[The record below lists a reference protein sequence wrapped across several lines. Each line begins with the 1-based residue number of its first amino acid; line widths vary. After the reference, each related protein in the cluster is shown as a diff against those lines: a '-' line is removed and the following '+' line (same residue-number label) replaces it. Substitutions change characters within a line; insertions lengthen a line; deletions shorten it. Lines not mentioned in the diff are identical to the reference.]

1 MTARLELLG
10 AVLAGGASRRLG
22 RDKAA
27 EYVGN
32 VRLVERAVLAL
43 SSACDPVVV
52 VSSRPDTPTG
62 PWMSI
67 PDLRAG
73 CGPLAGIE
81 AALEH
86 ALALGREG
94 VFVLACDLPLVEGG
108 VVERIVAASRNARVC
123 VPSRQGDP
131 DFEPLAGVYS
141 VACLA
146 DVRRLLDEG
155 VRSARRL
162 FEEAGGVR
170 VSVSD
175 EAFLNVNTES
185 DLARAEARLGT
196 SGP

>member
-1 MTARLELLG
+1 MTARPELLG

-62 PWMSI
+62 PWRSI

-73 CGPLAGIE
+73 CGPLAGME
-81 AALEH
+81 AALAH

-94 VFVLACDLPLVEGG
+94 VFVLACDLPLVDGE
-108 VVERIVAASRNARVC
+108 VVARIVAASTDTRAC

-141 VACLA
+141 VGCLP

-155 VRSARRL
+155 IRSARRL
-162 FEEAGGVR
+162 FEDVGGVTI
-170 VSVSD
+170 SVSD
-175 EAFLNVNTES
+175 DAFLNVNTET
-185 DLARAEARLGT
+185 DLERAEARLGT